1 MAVAQEAS
9 NLLDVSAELHIFSV
23 HLLLMAVAE
32 PRKSGEGDRAPRPRP
47 AFLFHQE
54 DSLSPVAHP

>member
-1 MAVAQEAS
+1 MHKKLQ

-32 PRKSGEGDRAPRPRP
+32 PRKSGEGDRTPRLRP